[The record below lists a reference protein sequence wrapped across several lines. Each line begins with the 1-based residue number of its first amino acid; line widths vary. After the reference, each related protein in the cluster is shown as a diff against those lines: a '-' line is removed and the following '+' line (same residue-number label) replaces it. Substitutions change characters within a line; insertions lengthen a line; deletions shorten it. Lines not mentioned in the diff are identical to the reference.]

1 MKVKNGKFVDSYNG
15 KYKRR
20 KRQVEVINAYLDKNG
35 LVVHDSIDNGDCF
48 FDAVSQQLG
57 QMPGLISY
65 SIEDLRDICSSY
77 AESHAESELF
87 ALLKKREDF
96 KDFKNIKDY
105 VRKIKSDDPPLW
117 GNQDCEGVIL
127 ARYFKENLG
136 IELVFEVINY
146 ELHFDEISGEEIS
159 AEDVFY
165 IRAEGKTSTNPD
177 PDNTTPCI
185 RLFNALNHYVAC
197 SRTAPMQMEH
207 GNSSAHSTHQ
217 TDTTESDP
225 MNHSSL
231 ERIIHI
237 LRDEG
242 ILAEE
247 PTNETGSAAGDA
259 IENKELRIF
268 NKNFLTACVLR
279 LVQLEENLGN
289 RGNRNEVVAIGRLL
303 KSYFDLLKKPESKE
317 SLVQF
322 NSDLNLAQ
330 QASQPSQIIAILYW
344 GLKIIGLL
352 GGATLG
358 AGLSVLNMNQTH
370 FLSLSGS
377 GYSLGDIAAK
387 KGFFGNR
394 KQFSLALDE
403 IKEDL
408 QSNWN
413 KSLS

>member
-1 MKVKNGKFVDSYNG
+1 MKVQNGKFVDSYNG
-15 KYKRR
+15 KHKRR

-35 LVVHDSIDNGDCF
+35 LLVHDSIDNGDCF

-57 QMPGLISY
+57 QMPALISY
-65 SIEDLRDICSSY
+65 SIENLRDICSSY

-87 ALLKKREDF
+87 ALLKRREDF
-96 KDFKNIKDY
+96 RDFKNIKDY
-105 VRKIKSDDPPLW
+105 VKKIKSDDPPLW

-136 IELVFEVINY
+136 VELIFEVINY
-146 ELHFDEISGEEIS
+146 ELHFDEISGEEIP

-165 IRAEGKTSTNPD
+165 IRAEGKTYTNPD
-177 PDNTTPCI
+177 PDNTAPCI
-185 RLFNALNHYVAC
+185 RLFNALDHYVAC

-207 GNSSAHSTHQ
+207 DNSSAHSIHQ
-217 TDTTESDP
+217 TDTTESDA
-225 MNHSSL
+225 MNHNSL
-231 ERIIHI
+231 VRIIHI
-237 LRDEG
+237 LRDEV
-242 ILAEE
+242 LLTEE
-247 PTNETGSAAGDA
+247 PTNETGAAAGDA

-268 NKNFLTACVLR
+268 NKNFLTACKLR
-279 LVQLEENLGN
+279 LAQLEKNFD
-289 RGNRNEVVAIGRLL
+289 NRNESVVIGKLLTSYDNLL
-303 KSYFDLLKKPESKE
+303 KNPHHKE

-330 QASQPSQIIAILYW
+330 QASRPSQIIAILYW

-370 FLSLSGS
+370 VLSLSRS

-408 QSNWN
+408 QSNRN